1 MLRLPPF
8 RYIAPASV
16 DEAARIL
23 SEHGPEATVVAGGT
37 DLYPNMKRRQ
47 MTPSLLVGLRGLRN
61 LRGIRGDKESGIAIG
76 AGTTLTEINED
87 PRIQEMYPA
96 LAKAAG
102 WVSTP
107 QLRNMGTI
115 GGNICLDTRCNY
127 YNQSYFWRKA
137 IGFCMKKDGDIC
149 LVAPGSPRCWAIS
162 SSDTVPV
169 LMSLGATVSL
179 RSVREERQIPVASL
193 FQDDGIVYL
202 TKAPDEILLSV
213 SLPPVNGLKSTYWKL
228 RRRGS
233 FDFPVLGVAAALS
246 LDESGNCDD
255 ARLVLGA
262 VGSEPHVIKAAKEM
276 LLGQKLTPEI
286 IESVAEVASKPSRP
300 LDNSDLDHGYRKR
313 MTRVF
318 VTRALRELAGLPI
331 PRMGAPYD
339 L

>member
-286 IESVAEVASKPSRP
+286 IESVAEVASKPSGP
-300 LDNSDLDHGYRKR
+300 LDNSALDHGYRKR

>member
-169 LMSLGATVSL
+169 LISLGATVSL